1 MRAPRNPDLVAL
13 VVYGALVC
21 AWTWPLV
28 TGATPLPA
36 RNFDAF
42 CVQWV
47 AAAATRL
54 DLTMTDPLSQWP
66 LGNSLARSDS
76 LVYLLVA
83 RVFTPLLGVDGV
95 VNCLGL
101 VGPVVS
107 AWAAER
113 LARRVYAVPSPWSL
127 VAGLAYAFTGLG
139 ATMVLEGHV
148 YLLLVPWLPMLVG
161 ALQGLDLARSPRAGL
176 LVLAW
181 WTLSLL
187 TSAYVGIAASLLVGV
202 WGMHALW
209 TGRVWTPAWGS
220 FVLGALLVGGL
231 YTALFVSAPTDTLGL
246 ELGNRAA
253 GSQMLHGSA
262 RLGLLVGWSPA
273 VDLDGHSFWPA
284 LPVGALALALYA
296 RWAPAPPGRVLAA
309 TLTALL
315 LSLGPQIDAYR
326 PDDVGLPWLLGPFA
340 EVAGDMFRFPSR
352 LLPVASLGLGIVGAG
367 VLAHLAEG
375 LPRAA
380 TVYGGALLVEAA
392 IAGGLPF
399 RTRAFDGSL
408 PTAYLSAPQGWAV
421 LDLTPVFAGPGEVDL
436 AFYFDRLGC
445 RWQALHGR
453 PTLAQCVDTRP
464 YSGVA
469 HAVSME
475 VGSRLVEERTTD
487 LAEALRAVGIGAVG
501 VRPDLFPRQAREQ
514 IVAGLEAALGP
525 VAAVSSNGGEAL
537 AVWTVPGATGDP
549 PPQPDRVSALTRL
562 LDGR

>member
-1 MRAPRNPDLVAL
+1 VRASRNPDLVAL
-13 VVYGALVC
+13 AVYSVLVC
-21 AWTWPLV
+21 VWTWPLV

-66 LGNSLARSDS
+66 FGNSLARSDS
-76 LVYLLVA
+76 LIYLLVA
-83 RVFTPLLGVDGV
+83 RLLTPLLGVDGL
-95 VNCLGL
+95 VNSLGL
-101 VGPVVS
+101 VGQVVS

-113 LARRVYAVPSPWSL
+113 LARQVYAVPSPWSL

-148 YLLLVPWLPMLVG
+148 YLLLAPWLPLLVG
-161 ALQGLDLARSPRAGL
+161 ALQGLDLNRDARAGL
-176 LVLAW
+176 VVLAW
-181 WTLSLL
+181 WTLCLL
-187 TSAYVGIAASLLVGV
+187 TSAYTGIAASLVVAV
-202 WGMHALW
+202 WGMHAVW
-209 TGRVWTPAWGS
+209 SGRVWTAAWGS
-220 FVLGALLVGGL
+220 FTLGALFVGGL
-231 YTALFVSAPTDTLGL
+231 YTAVFVAAPDDPLGL
-246 ELGNRAA
+246 DLGNRAA

-273 VDLDGHSFWPA
+273 VDLDGHSFWPSLA
-284 LPVGALALALYA
+284 VGALALALYA
-296 RWAPAPPGRVLAA
+296 RWAPAAPGRVLAA
-309 TLTALL
+309 TAAALL
-315 LSLGPQIDAYR
+315 LALGPQIDAYR
-326 PDDVGLPWLLGPFA
+326 PDDVGFPWLLSPFA
-340 EVAGDMFRFPSR
+340 EVAGNFFRFPSR
-352 LLPVASLGLGIVGAG
+352 LLPVASLGLGIVAAG
-367 VLAHLAEG
+367 VLAHLAER

-392 IAGGLPF
+392 VAGGLPF
-399 RTRAFDGSL
+399 RTRAFEGSL
-408 PTAYLSAPQGWAV
+408 PAAYHAAPAGWAV

-464 YSGVA
+464 YAGVA

-475 VGSRLVEERTTD
+475 VGSRLLEERTGD
-487 LAEALRAVGIGAVG
+487 LADALRAVGIGSVG
-501 VRPDLFPRQAREQ
+501 VRPDLYPRQDREQ
-514 IVAGLEAALGP
+514 IVSGLEAALGP

-537 AVWTVPGATGDP
+537 ALWTVPGAEGEP
-549 PPQPDRVSALTRL
+549 PPQPGRVSALASL
-562 LDGR
+562 LEGR